1 MAQGI
6 LAATHLGTPS
16 TGDPTPVDYG
26 IEDPGATVE
35 DDAPASYPPSSKPN
49 GDRAG
54 QVVRAERRHH
64 ALTRRPGAQPMA
76 ADLRQIWQANRPRW
90 QAGPRRDMCLS
101 LPKTERFLG
110 A

>member
-35 DDAPASYPPSSKPN
+35 DDAPASYPPIIEAKWRSCGTSGARGEEAPRPN
-49 GDRAG
+49 T
-54 QVVRAERRHH
+54 E
-64 ALTRRPGAQPMA
+64 TRGTT
-76 ADLRQIWQANRPRW
+76 N
-90 QAGPRRDMCLS
+90 G
-101 LPKTERFLG
+101 G
-110 A
+110 